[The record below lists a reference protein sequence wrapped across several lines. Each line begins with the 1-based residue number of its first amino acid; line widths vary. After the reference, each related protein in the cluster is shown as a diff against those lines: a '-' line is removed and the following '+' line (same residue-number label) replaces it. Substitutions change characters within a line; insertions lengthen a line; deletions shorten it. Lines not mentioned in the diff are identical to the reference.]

1 MLAKCGLM
9 LMVMMFFVT
18 ASPCLAQQDDTEITT
33 QVKALLDQHNK
44 AFNEQDLKG
53 VMEVY
58 ASDPDIV
65 LMGSGPGEAYVGK
78 EGIEGA
84 YNGFFTRFK
93 ARDLKFRND
102 WITINSRGDVAW
114 FAVTTH
120 MEFKASK
127 KSAEKIFNFTG
138 TLEKEAGKW
147 RIVAM
152 HFSRL
157 GVSDKGSRS
166 RPK

>member
-9 LMVMMFFVT
+9 LMAMMFFVT
-18 ASPCLAQQDDTEITT
+18 ASPCLAQQQEAETT
-33 QVKALLDQHNK
+33 AQIKALLDQHDK
-44 AFNEQDLKG
+44 AFNEQDIKG
-53 VMEVY
+53 VLEVY

-65 LMGSGPGEAYVGK
+65 LIGTGPGEAYVGK

-93 ARDLKFRND
+93 ARDLKFRSE
-102 WITINSRGDVAW
+102 WITVNSRGNVAW
-114 FAVTTH
+114 FAATTH
-120 MEFKASK
+120 VEYTAGK
-127 KSAEKIFNFTG
+127 KRAEKVFNFTG
-138 TLEKEAGKW
+138 TAEKEAGKW

-157 GVSDKGSRS
+157 GVSGKGSPS
-166 RPK
+166 QPK